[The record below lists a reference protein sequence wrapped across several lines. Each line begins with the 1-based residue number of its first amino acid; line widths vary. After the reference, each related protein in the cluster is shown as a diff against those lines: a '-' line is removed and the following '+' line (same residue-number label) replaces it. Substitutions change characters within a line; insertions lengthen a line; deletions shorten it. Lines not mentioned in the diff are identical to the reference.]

1 MIEVTATKFKLN
13 FGHYLDFVNTD
24 DILITHNGKTVDKM
38 VNPNVSA
45 VDSISGIL
53 KGKAPADVDRHS
65 LHDERMERYATETI
79 NDRHKHHSRCPLRA

>member
-1 MIEVTATKFKLN
+1 MIEVTATEFKLN

-24 DILITHNGKTVDKM
+24 DILITRNGKTVAKM

-53 KGKAPADVDRHS
+53 KGKVSADIDRHS
-65 LHDERMERYATETI
+65 LRDERMERYANETI
-79 NDRHKHHSRCPLRA
+79 ND